1 MCRSAAWSFLVWGI
15 VSSII
20 EETFG
25 MLHLQF
31 FTVHLQVLSNRIH
44 DRQNASKR
52 TPFLM
57 RQCRQ

>member
-1 MCRSAAWSFLVWGI
+1 